1 VSAARGHARSAAS
14 AISKIADAA
23 PGLPI
28 RYTTAAARWS
38 RQMAPIPLRANIV
51 KASLSVTV
59 LWFIRAILC
68 EEASELCFRV
78 LPQSAA

>member
-1 VSAARGHARSAAS
+1 
-14 AISKIADAA
+14 
-23 PGLPI
+23 
-28 RYTTAAARWS
+28 
-38 RQMAPIPLRANIV
+38 MAPIPLRANIV